1 MKISVFD
8 SFLAWKCPEY
18 TIGNCCIFQNGS
30 LKMETDSAENLL
42 SKCCPNSSNH
52 LKPPI
57 IYIYVILY
65 PLAISRPPCYRKGPW
80 PNHRPGDTA
89 TAILLPKV
97 ADAVRGKMSPLT
109 GRPVQVV
116 GSLGDAEMES
126 WIHRKSRVNWEV
138 DMGNHWQVE

>member
-1 MKISVFD
+1 M
-8 SFLAWKCPEY
+8 
-18 TIGNCCIFQNGS
+18 
-30 LKMETDSAENLL
+30 NLQ
-42 SKCCPNSSNH
+42 KFCCPNVVQIPPILH

-57 IYIYVILY
+57 IYIYHF
-65 PLAISRPPCYRKGPW
+65 ISIGDFPAAMLPERPMA
-80 PNHRPGDTA
+80 NHRPGDTA

-97 ADAVRGKMSPLT
+97 VDAVRGKMSPLT

>member
-1 MKISVFD
+1 M
-8 SFLAWKCPEY
+8 LPE
-18 TIGNCCIFQNGS
+18 
-30 LKMETDSAENLL
+30 
-42 SKCCPNSSNH
+42 
-52 LKPPI
+52 
-57 IYIYVILY
+57 
-65 PLAISRPPCYRKGPW
+65 RPMA
-80 PNHRPGDTA
+80 NHRPGDTA

-97 ADAVRGKMSPLT
+97 VDAVRGKMSPLT

>member
-1 MKISVFD
+1 M
-8 SFLAWKCPEY
+8 
-18 TIGNCCIFQNGS
+18 
-30 LKMETDSAENLL
+30 
-42 SKCCPNSSNH
+42 
-52 LKPPI
+52 
-57 IYIYVILY
+57 
-65 PLAISRPPCYRKGPW
+65 AISRPPCYRKGPW

-97 ADAVRGKMSPLT
+97 VDTVRGKMSPLT